1 MTIDRYI
8 DRYRLVLDD
17 NKFSLVSMGVLSH
30 RPPNKIGFSRRNQAD
45 HVGTLGDPTFT
56 AVEVRKP
63 TPQLSDS
70 RAQGPLGWQQID
82 DLQGILGVEAMTDWK
97 IQPPTII
104 QWIALRENL
113 QENVCFFLP
122 NNPSLGGSEGG
133 VPADVPSKQFQERHF
148 MGTKRT
154 PLSFYGKHMSVI
166 RSFFNLLGQC
176 FLWCFEK
183 PSQEYEHRIIRR
195 TFWKICVKPATQQ
208 SLYDTILFVWCF
220 FVGADRFPISL
231 PRFGAHGQLFRG
243 GEGVAICREVPAEKK
258 TRSTWLLGDL
268 WEVKPKL
275 SQILVEKTRMN
286 ETSLHTIQ
294 VFWNTTCV

>member
-45 HVGTLGDPTFT
+45 HVGTLGDPTFI

-113 QENVCFFLP
+113 QENVCFF
-122 NNPSLGGSEGG
+122 S
-133 VPADVPSKQFQERHF
+133 
-148 MGTKRT
+148 
-154 PLSFYGKHMSVI
+154 
-166 RSFFNLLGQC
+166 
-176 FLWCFEK
+176 
-183 PSQEYEHRIIRR
+183 
-195 TFWKICVKPATQQ
+195 
-208 SLYDTILFVWCF
+208 
-220 FVGADRFPISL
+220 
-231 PRFGAHGQLFRG
+231 
-243 GEGVAICREVPAEKK
+243 
-258 TRSTWLLGDL
+258 
-268 WEVKPKL
+268 PK
-275 SQILVEKTRMN
+275 
-286 ETSLHTIQ
+286 
-294 VFWNTTCV
+294 